1 MNGWFLHDSKT
12 LLEFTHRVRGAGGT
26 LYSTTRDPNWTKIS
40 RQILINK
47 FEKVCKL
54 FEQATILQIAHF
66 LNHVT
71 PDPGGDLPSEVSK
84 KTLLSVLASKMI
96 PVWSHVTPDPD
107 CDLPSRGVQKRAP
120 PKRTLLGVPV
130 FGPVLPRSSCNLPQ
144 NMVPGPKS
152 TFGTHVPDF
161 QVTIYHLEGSHFNIF
176 SFGVIFGTPSDGK
189 S

>member
-1 MNGWFLHDSKT
+1 M
-12 LLEFTHRVRGAGGT
+12 
-26 LYSTTRDPNWTKIS
+26 
-40 RQILINK
+40 INK

-71 PDPGGDLPSEVSK
+71 PDPG
-84 KTLLSVLASKMI
+84 
-96 PVWSHVTPDPD
+96 

-120 PKRTLLGVPV
+120 FGPRLQNDPFWSHVTPYPGGDLPSRGVPKRDPQKSSLLGVPV

-152 TFGTHVPDF
+152 TFWTHVTPYPGGVLPSEGGPISTF
-161 QVTIYHLEGSHFNIF
+161 FYLGSLFGHLRMVKHHLDLALHGPKSGPNPK
-176 SFGVIFGTPSDGK
+176 GASDGRDGHEK
-189 S
+189 MWFSWVRL